1 MASTL
6 DNIKRAAQISAE
18 LISLGPFGALRAAF
32 KTILARTFWD
42 IEASRFLMLGLHDVR
57 MHRWSDCI
65 SYSLELEPGLRT
77 INWQGD
83 ARRLTVDKLITAERL
98 ADRHLPFIA
107 PIAVIGRDSAR
118 HPHHNKF
125 PHINSVEE
133 LARILAAA
141 PPRLF
146 AKPADGWRGT
156 GVFGPER
163 RGEKWQLG
171 SEVLSDAQLAQRLL
185 AAAGSSGLLLQK
197 RLCSHRGLAPIGGD
211 LGLSTVRINTALV
224 RDGVEIFFVF
234 AKIMGAKGL
243 VDNFSGG
250 KFGNLLASV
259 DKDTGTI
266 TKVFGRRR
274 EHQYLMHPV
283 THHPVTGTRLIGF
296 TLPLWEQA
304 VSLAKQVALAFP
316 ESPLIGLDVAITDD
330 GPLIVEAQSDWDAN
344 GAQLMIGNG
353 LRPLLREIVPRLA
366 LNEDVKDQAMQQL
379 GLFGAHR
386 RKHLPRPPSV
396 PRHEYSS
403 SA

>member
-6 DNIKRAAQISAE
+6 DRIKRAAQVSAE
-18 LISLGPFGALRAAF
+18 LISLGPFDAPRAAL
-32 KTILARTFWD
+32 KTLLARGFWD
-42 IEASRFLMLGLHDVR
+42 IEASRFLMLGLHDVHMR
-57 MHRWSDCI
+57 RWSD
-65 SYSLELEPGLRT
+65 SMNYWRELEPGLRT

-98 ADRHLPFIA
+98 AARGLPFIA
-107 PIAVIGRDSAR
+107 PIAVIGRDSVR
-118 HPHHNKF
+118 HPHHDRF
-125 PHINSVEE
+125 PHINTVEE
-133 LARILAAA
+133 LARVLASA
-141 PPRLF
+141 PPQLF

-163 RGEKWQLG
+163 CGENWQLE

-185 AAAGSSGLLLQK
+185 AAAGSSGLLLQR
-197 RLCSHRGLAPIGGD
+197 RLRSHRGLAPMGGD

-224 RDGVEIFFVF
+224 REGAEILFVF

-250 KFGNLLASV
+250 RFGNLLACV
-259 DKDTGTI
+259 DKHTGTI

-296 TLPLWEQA
+296 TLPLWDQA
-304 VSLAKQVALAFP
+304 VDLAKQVALAFS
-316 ESPLIGLDVAITDD
+316 ESPLIGLDVAITDN

-344 GAQLMIGNG
+344 GAQLMTGSG

-366 LNEDVKDQAMQQL
+366 LHEDVKDKAMQQM
-379 GLFGAHR
+379 GLFDARR
-386 RKHLPRPPSV
+386 RKRLPRPPSV
-396 PRHEYSS
+396 SRHEYSS